1 LRSLVRIIPEEMISD
16 DDLGN
21 WLELSI
27 IAIGALYP
35 RFSASSLFP
44 FISAGRLITAFSGAL
59 TLKPSRVH
67 ILSTSEQI
75 HEDAYFGI
83 RI

>member
-1 LRSLVRIIPEEMISD
+1 MISD
-16 DDLGN
+16 YNLGN
-21 WLELSI
+21 WLELAI

-44 FISAGRLITAFSGAL
+44 FISARRLITAFSGAL
-59 TLKPSRVH
+59 ALKPSRVN

-75 HEDAYFGI
+75 HEDADFGI